1 MEQITLPNNH
11 IPEALLPEQVEAAFS
26 IEENIQSSSAAKPF
40 IEANTIPS
48 TLEEIRNN
56 HIIPVFIKDNETLIS
71 QAEFIDIT
79 MDCVSSV
86 YSAERILSPS
96 IRLSH
101 PIKGRVPSA
110 KEKPVNALQDHEKT
124 LYYERMAF
132 VIEIPSIQATIDGHT
147 LSLMVGGVKAYNLD
161 NLYSR
166 KGSEEHFKVFIG
178 FQNTVCTNLC
188 VWTDGLLGCL
198 KVKNSNQLHAAIHS
212 LFNSFNPSYQLY
224 HLGELSKYSL
234 TETQF
239 ALLLGRCRLY
249 PFLPKKDQREI
260 TPLLFGDSQ
269 IKNVA
274 QYYYK
279 DSSFCRAE
287 NGDINLWK
295 LYNLLTSGNKSTYID
310 SFVDRNV
317 AAYHFTEQIKSA
329 LVHKDDNW
337 FLN

>member
-1 MEQITLPNNH
+1 MEQITLSYNH
-11 IPEALLPEQVEAAFS
+11 LPVGIVPEEADIPS
-26 IEENIQSSSAAKPF
+26 TENESSLTSNAKPF

-48 TLEEIRNN
+48 SLEEIRNN

-71 QAEFIDIT
+71 QSEFMDIT

-86 YSAERILSPS
+86 YSSERILSPS

-110 KEKPVNALQDHEKT
+110 REKPANALQDHEKT

-178 FQNTVCTNLC
+178 FQNKVCTNLC
-188 VWTDGLLGCL
+188 VWTDGLLGDL
-198 KVKNSNQLHAAIHS
+198 RVKNSNQLQAAIHALIS
-212 LFNSFNPSYQLY
+212 SYNAPYQLY
-224 HLGELSKYSL
+224 HMDQLSQYSL
-234 TETQF
+234 TEHQF
-239 ALLLGRCRLY
+239 AQLIGRCRLY
-249 PFLPKKDQREI
+249 PFLSKAQQSEI
-260 TPLLFGDSQ
+260 PAMVMGDAQ
-269 IKNVA
+269 IKSVA
-274 QYYYK
+274 QDYYK

-287 NGDINLWK
+287 NGEINLWR
-295 LYNLLTSGNKSTYID
+295 LYNLLTSANKSTYID
-310 SFVDRNV
+310 SFLDRSLSAFYFV
-317 AAYHFTEQIKSA
+317 EHIKNA
-329 LVHKDDNW
+329 IQHKTVNW
-337 FLN
+337 YLN

>member
-1 MEQITLPNNH
+1 MEQITLQDNH
-11 IPEALLPEQVEAAFS
+11 IPQTLVPEKVEFPS
-26 IEENIQSSSAAKPF
+26 IEGIQPTSTAKPF

-48 TLEEIRNN
+48 TLEEIRNS

-79 MDCVSSV
+79 MECVSSV
-86 YSAERILSPS
+86 YSSERILSPS

-110 KEKPVNALQDHEKT
+110 KEKPVNALQEHEKT

-132 VIEIPSIQATIDGHT
+132 VIEIPSIQATIDGHR
-147 LSLMVGGVKAYNLD
+147 LSLTVGGVKAYNLD

-188 VWTDGLLGCL
+188 VWTDGLLGDL
-198 KVKNSNQLHAAIHS
+198 KVKNANQLYAAIHALIS
-212 LFNSFNPSYQLY
+212 NYNAPYQLY
-224 HLGELSKYSL
+224 HLDQLSQCLL

-249 PFLPKKDQREI
+249 PFLPKEEQKEI
-260 TPLLFGDSQ
+260 TPLLFGDAQ

-274 QYYYK
+274 QDYYK
-279 DSSFCRAE
+279 DSSFHRE
-287 NGDINLWK
+287 KNGDTSLWR
-295 LYNLLTSGNKSTYID
+295 LYNLLTSANKSTYID
-310 SFVDRNV
+310 SFVDRSV
-317 AAYHFTEQIKSA
+317 AAYIFIEQLKTAI
-329 LVHKDDNW
+329 VHKAHNW
-337 FLN
+337 YLN